1 MLLDELQDENVP
13 RRSRSNAE
21 KRRVGVSEI
30 REAAAAVGGGKHP
43 PSAAGGM
50 ETLTEAGGD
59 TSRLPG

>member
-1 MLLDELQDENVP
+1 MLLDELQDESVP

-21 KRRVGVSEI
+21 KHRVGVSEI
-30 REAAAAVGGGKHP
+30 RAAAAAGGGKHP

-59 TSRLPG
+59 T